1 MFVSITSLKAI
12 VLENYKRL
20 TELSR
25 CFKWKINNY
34 NRETNSLIALEV
46 EKRNKNNE
54 HCFST

>member
-20 TELSR
+20 TDLSR

-34 NRETNSLIALEV
+34 NRETKFTNCIRS
-46 EKRNKNNE
+46 
-54 HCFST
+54 